1 MNPCTNASGRQTVEG
16 KDGTVLERAYLYL
29 PRSTW
34 DALHELVQLT
44 NQNKST
50 LLATLINNAL
60 ASKEIAN
67 DETPYP

>member
-1 MNPCTNASGRQTVEG
+1 MNPCTNNSRRQTTIG
-16 KDGTVLERAYLYL
+16 KDGVVLERAYLYL

-34 DALHELVQLT
+34 DALHELVQRT

-50 LLATLINNAL
+50 LLETLINNAL

-67 DETPYP
+67 APTTDQ

>member
-1 MNPCTNASGRQTVEG
+1 MNPCTNESGRQTVIG
-16 KDGTVLERAYLYL
+16 KDGMILERAYLYL

-34 DALHELVQLT
+34 DALHELVQRT

-50 LLATLINNAL
+50 LLETLLNNAL

-67 DETPYP
+67 DSKCSP

>member
-1 MNPCTNASGRQTVEG
+1 MNPCTNSSGRQTLIG
-16 KDGTVLERAYLYL
+16 KDGIVLERAYLYL

-34 DALHELVQLT
+34 DALHELVQKT

-50 LLATLINNAL
+50 LLDTLINNAL

-67 DETPYP
+67 DPEADQ

>member
-1 MNPCTNASGRQTVEG
+1 MNPCTNNSGRQTVIG
-16 KDGTVLERAYLYL
+16 KDGIVLERAYLYL

-34 DALHELVQLT
+34 DALHELVQRT

-50 LLATLINNAL
+50 LLSTLINNAL

-67 DETPYP
+67 DPEANQ

>member
-1 MNPCTNASGRQTVEG
+1 MNPQTNGSGRQTVVG
-16 KDGTVLERAYLYL
+16 KDGVILERAYLYL

-34 DALHELVQLT
+34 DALHELVQKT

-50 LLATLINNAL
+50 LLDTLINNAL

-67 DETPYP
+67 DRTTCQ